1 MPVCISVILTLSS
14 TCLVRRLYLICNF
27 KCSTTGVKIFSQFCC
42 KGVLRLTGTGTR
54 LNSAFPIC
62 KRIQCFVCA
71 LFYFVFIF
79 WRSCVHIQST
89 VGFFSADLLLV
100 LLRVGLYG
108 LKESIRGLELYS
120 QASATSQNLL
130 FKNVV
135 QINFGLVKFKYP
147 QACQA
152 ILIQCNWRK
161 KTTLQHHQLSL
172 VIDIM
177 HHYIAKVVSVSWTC
191 MLCSWHDLSAD
202 YSCLGHL

>member
-1 MPVCISVILTLSS
+1 MFNHWCEDLFPVLLQRCSPIDWYWYSSEFCLSHLQKN
-14 TCLVRRLYLICNF
+14 TMFCL
-27 KCSTTGVKIFSQFCC
+27 
-42 KGVLRLTGTGTR
+42 
-54 LNSAFPIC
+54 
-62 KRIQCFVCA
+62 CFV
-71 LFYFVFIF
+71 LFCLHLLKIMCLHSEHCGIF
-79 WRSCVHIQST
+79 QRWPAPSPAQSWEC
-89 VGFFSADLLLV
+89 
-100 LLRVGLYG
+100 LYG